1 MEKLLCGQPVDPVR
15 PLLTG
20 DAMSPHR
27 QNIRNRKKK
36 IEIGR
41 WLLVSIFYLLFSVS
55 AYAGD
60 ARRTPIV
67 EAVERARAAVV
78 NIHSERT
85 VMGPASE
92 ELFSLSPSQNRINGM
107 GTGVLVDPRGYIVTN
122 HHVVEDVHVIR
133 VRLGDSSTYSARVLA
148 RDPDAD
154 LALLK
159 IDAGRP
165 LPVMPM
171 GTGKDLMVGETVIA
185 IGNAY
190 GYEHTVTVGV
200 VSALHRDVVLNKEI
214 SYKGLI
220 QTDASINP
228 GNSGGPLLNINGD
241 MVGVNV
247 AIRAGAQ
254 GISFAIPVDS
264 MISAV
269 ADMMS
274 IRKRQGLWHG
284 LVCADRVETDGGRE
298 LKGEGRDKETLIS
311 RLSSL
316 APRPSLLGE
325 PHRFLIVDRIETG
338 SPAARAGLQPEDVV
352 IKVADLRISSSL
364 DLERALLDHLPGDHV
379 PLVVRRKGEE
389 QRLDLVLQSLEP
401 TAPPTADLVWTKLG
415 LRLGA
420 VSTEMVTRTN
430 PQLHGGMIVVDVR
443 AASMAAKAGIQRGDI
458 LVGLHTWETLTIE
471 NVGFVLHHPDLPN
484 LNPLAFY
491 IIRSGQLRK
500 GWMQQAE

>member
-1 MEKLLCGQPVDPVR
+1 MRRPTARPPWAFVR
-15 PLLTG
+15 PLIE
-20 DAMSPHR
+20 DAMSLHQSR
-27 QNIRNRKKK
+27 VKGQWESIRGINAA
-36 IEIGR
+36 GLF
-41 WLLVSIFYLLFSVS
+41 LLLGSFAFSLVTS
-55 AYAGD
+55 PARAGD

-67 EAVERARAAVV
+67 DVVQRVRSAVV

-85 VMGPASE
+85 VMGPAAE
-92 ELFSLSPSQNRINGM
+92 ELFTLAPSQNRINGM
-107 GTGVLVDPRGYIVTN
+107 GTGILIDPRGYIVTN

-133 VRLGDSSTYSARVLA
+133 VRLNDGSTYAARVLA

-165 LPVMPM
+165 LPIVPL
-171 GTGKDLMVGETVIA
+171 GTAKDLMVGETVIA

-200 VSALHRDVVLNKEI
+200 VSALKRDVVLSKEI

-228 GNSGGPLLNINGD
+228 GNSGGPLLNVNGD

-264 MISAV
+264 MMTTV
-269 ADMMS
+269 ADMIS

-284 LVCADRVETDGGRE
+284 LVGANRVENASGFEVRVSGQNPKPESSTPE
-298 LKGEGRDKETLIS
+298 LKRTLVV
-311 RLSSL
+311 
-316 APRPSLLGE
+316 E
-325 PHRFLIVDRIETG
+325 RIELG
-338 SPAARAGLQPEDVV
+338 SPAARAGLQPDDVV
-352 IKVADLRISSSL
+352 VKVADLRVTSSL
-364 DLERALLDHLPGDHV
+364 DLERALLDHAAGEHV
-379 PLVVRRKGEE
+379 SVLIRRNGNER
-389 QRLDLVLQSLEP
+389 RLELVLQNEERP
-401 TAPPTADLVWTKLG
+401 TLSPAELIWTKLG
-415 LRLGA
+415 LRLG
-420 VSTEMVTRTN
+420 SIDNEMVTRSS
-430 PQLHGGMIVVDVR
+430 PQLHGGLAVLEVKPNGI
-443 AASMAAKAGIQRGDI
+443 AGKAGFQRGDI
-458 LVGLHTWETLTIE
+458 LVGLHQWETLTSD
-471 NVGFVLHHPDLPN
+471 NVVFVLNNPDLPN

-500 GWMQQAE
+500 GWLQQVE

>member
-1 MEKLLCGQPVDPVR
+1 MRSCFAASLDPLR
-15 PLLTG
+15 PLVDG
-20 DAMSPHR
+20 DAMSLQPLKNQIPR
-27 QNIRNRKKK
+27 TKFQEPDSRFACSNLVLGIWFLGCLFFGFAT
-36 IEIGR
+36 GR
-41 WLLVSIFYLLFSVS
+41 AL
-55 AYAGD
+55 AGD
-60 ARRTPIV
+60 PRRTPVV
-67 EAVERARAAVV
+67 EAVDRVRAAVV

-133 VRLGDSSTYSARVLA
+133 VRLGDGSTYSARVLA
-148 RDPDAD
+148 RDPDGD

-165 LPVMPM
+165 LPVMPL

-200 VSALHRDVVLNKEI
+200 VSALKRDVVLNKEI

-228 GNSGGPLLNINGD
+228 GNSGGPLLNINGE
-241 MVGVNV
+241 MVGINV

-284 LVCADRVETDGGRE
+284 LVCADRVESALNQEPRTTEPR
-298 LKGEGRDKETLIS
+298 TLVS
-311 RLSSL
+311 
-316 APRPSLLGE
+316 
-325 PHRFLIVDRIETG
+325 G
-338 SPAARAGLQPEDVV
+338 SGSNQP
-352 IKVADLRISSSL
+352 L
-364 DLERALLDHLPGDHV
+364 
-379 PLVVRRKGEE
+379 
-389 QRLDLVLQSLEP
+389 
-401 TAPPTADLVWTKLG
+401 TA
-415 LRLGA
+415 
-420 VSTEMVTRTN
+420 
-430 PQLHGGMIVVDVR
+430 
-443 AASMAAKAGIQRGDI
+443 
-458 LVGLHTWETLTIE
+458 
-471 NVGFVLHHPDLPN
+471 
-484 LNPLAFY
+484 
-491 IIRSGQLRK
+491 
-500 GWMQQAE
+500 

>member
-1 MEKLLCGQPVDPVR
+1 MNPHLSNNFRSSGRTIRLAGWFILCWGLLALGLRSGKVWAGESR
-15 PLLTG
+15 
-20 DAMSPHR
+20 R
-27 QNIRNRKKK
+27 
-36 IEIGR
+36 
-41 WLLVSIFYLLFSVS
+41 S
-55 AYAGD
+55 AV
-60 ARRTPIV
+60 V
-67 EAVERARAAVV
+67 EAVQRVRGAVV

-107 GTGVLVDPRGYIVTN
+107 GTGVILDPRGYIVTN

-133 VRLGDSSTYSARVLA
+133 VRLGDGSTYSARVLS
-148 RDPDAD
+148 RDADAD

-165 LPVMPM
+165 LPVMPL

-200 VSALHRDVVLNKEI
+200 VSALKRDVVLNKEI

-241 MVGVNV
+241 MVGINV

-264 MISAV
+264 MISSV
-269 ADMMS
+269 AEMMS
-274 IRKRQGLWHG
+274 IRKRQNLWHG
-284 LVCADRVETDGGRE
+284 LVCADRVESVLPLSGGRQPPE
-298 LKGEGRDKETLIS
+298 VSTVSGGSHSQVAETDS
-311 RLSSL
+311 G
-316 APRPSLLGE
+316 PK
-325 PHRFLIVDRIETG
+325 RFLVVDRIEAN
-338 SPAARAGLQPEDVV
+338 SPAARAGLQPEDV
-352 IKVADLRISSSL
+352 ITKAADVRIASSL
-364 DLERALLDHLPGDHV
+364 DLERALLDHAAGDHV
-379 PLVVRRKGEE
+379 PVIVRRKGEE
-389 QRLDLVLQSLEP
+389 QKIELVLQSLEH
-401 TAPPTADLVWTKLG
+401 TAPPTSETLWNKLG
-415 LRLGA
+415 LRLGS
-420 VSTEMVTRTN
+420 VSSETVTRSN

-443 AASMAAKAGIQRGDI
+443 ASSIAAKAGIQRGDI

-471 NVGFVLHHPDLPN
+471 NVGFVLNHPDLPN

-491 IIRSGQLRK
+491 IIRAGQLRK
-500 GWMQQAE
+500 GWLQQVD

>member
-1 MEKLLCGQPVDPVR
+1 
-15 PLLTG
+15 
-20 DAMSPHR
+20 MSP
-27 QNIRNRKKK
+27 QPENKPEIRNQKPEK
-36 IEIGR
+36 IAAVV
-41 WLLVSIFYLLFSVS
+41 LLSFLVSGFWFLGS
-55 AYAGD
+55 AYAGEP
-60 ARRTPIV
+60 RRTAIV
-67 EAVERARAAVV
+67 EAVERVRASVV

-133 VRLGDSSTYSARVLA
+133 VRLGDGSTYSARVLA
-148 RDPDAD
+148 RDPDGD

-165 LPVMPM
+165 LPVMPL

-200 VSALHRDVVLNKEI
+200 VSALKRDVVLNKEI

-228 GNSGGPLLNINGD
+228 GNSGGPLLNINGE
-241 MVGVNV
+241 MVGINV

-269 ADMMS
+269 ADMLS

-284 LVCADRVETDGGRE
+284 LVCADRVESG
-298 LKGEGRDKETLIS
+298 
-311 RLSSL
+311 LSSE
-316 APRPSLLGE
+316 PRTTVSGADQPVTAVRGSSENNSE
-325 PHRFLIVDRIETG
+325 PRRFLIVDRIETG
-338 SPAARAGLQPEDVV
+338 SPAARAGLQPEDIVV
-352 IKVADLRISSSL
+352 KAAEVRVASSL
-364 DLERALLDHLPGDHV
+364 DLERALLDHAAGDHIPV
-379 PLVVRRKGEE
+379 VVRRKGAE
-389 QRLDLVLQSLEP
+389 QKLELVLQSVEQA
-401 TAPPTADLVWTKLG
+401 APSAAEQIWSKLG
-415 LRLGA
+415 LRLGL
-420 VSTEMVTRTN
+420 VSTESVTRSN
-430 PQLHGGMIVVDVR
+430 PQLHGGMIVVDVKTG
-443 AASMAAKAGIQRGDI
+443 SSAAKAGIQRGDI
-458 LVGLHTWETLTIE
+458 LVGLHTWETLTVDNIT
-471 NVGFVLHHPDLPN
+471 FVLNHPDLPN

-491 IIRSGQLRK
+491 IIRAGQLRK
-500 GWMQQAE
+500 GWLQQVD

>member
-1 MEKLLCGQPVDPVR
+1 MN
-15 PLLTG
+15 
-20 DAMSPHR
+20 PHPSNDHGNPER
-27 QNIRNRKKK
+27 
-36 IEIGR
+36 IGR
-41 WLLVSIFYLLFSVS
+41 HRSGRLTFTWGLVVLALGISH
-55 AYAGD
+55 
-60 ARRTPIV
+60 ARGESRRSPVV
-67 EAVERARAAVV
+67 EAVQRVRASVV

-92 ELFSLSPSQNRINGM
+92 ELFALAPSQNRINGM
-107 GTGVLVDPRGYIVTN
+107 GTGVLLDPRGYIVTN

-133 VRLGDSSTYSARVLA
+133 VRLNDGSTYSARVLA

-165 LPVMPM
+165 LPVMPF

-200 VSALHRDVVLNKEI
+200 VSALKRDVVLNKEI

-228 GNSGGPLLNINGD
+228 GNSGGPLLNINGE
-241 MVGVNV
+241 MVGINV

-254 GISFAIPVDS
+254 GISFAIPVDN

-269 ADMMS
+269 AEMMS
-274 IRKRQGLWHG
+274 IRKRQNLWHG
-284 LVCADRVETDGGRE
+284 LVCADRVESDEGR
-298 LKGEGRDKETLIS
+298 GASNEGRDKDA
-311 RLSSL
+311 SSL
-316 APRPSLLGE
+316 VSRFSPLVSRSSTLPDAK
-325 PHRFLIVDRIETG
+325 RFLVVDRIETG
-338 SPAARAGLQPEDVV
+338 SPAARAGLQPEDVI
-352 IKVADLRISSSL
+352 IKAADLRVASSL
-364 DLERALLDHLPGDHV
+364 DLERALLDHAAGDHIPV
-379 PLVVRRKGEE
+379 IVRRKGAE
-389 QRLDLVLQSLEP
+389 QKLELVLQSVEQ
-401 TAPPTADLVWTKLG
+401 TAPPTTDAVWTKLG

-420 VSTEMVTRTN
+420 VSAEMVTRSN

-443 AASMAAKAGIQRGDI
+443 SGSSAAKAGIQRGDI
-458 LVGLHTWETLTIE
+458 LVGLHTWETLSIE
-471 NVGFVLHHPDLPN
+471 NIGFVLNHPDLPN

-491 IIRSGQLRK
+491 IIRSSQLRK
-500 GWMQQAE
+500 GWLQQVD